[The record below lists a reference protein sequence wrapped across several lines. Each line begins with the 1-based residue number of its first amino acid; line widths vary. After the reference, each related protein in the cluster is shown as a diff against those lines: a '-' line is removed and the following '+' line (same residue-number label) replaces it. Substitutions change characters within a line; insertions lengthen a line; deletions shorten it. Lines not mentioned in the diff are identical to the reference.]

1 VIVGYLDEKFP
12 ASPLRPA
19 DPEGRARVALV
30 LRLAEGGVLTP
41 LVGFFHD
48 MSAGDPKAG
57 ETALGRLTAGLARLE
72 RFVADEGFAAGAAF
86 SQADCVLAPALFG
99 VKALGP
105 MLGAPALLADHPR
118 LAAYDARASQHPAI
132 AKVLGELAA
141 ALAANGMGG

>member
-1 VIVGYLDEKFP
+1 
-12 ASPLRPA
+12 
-19 DPEGRARVALV
+19 VALV

-57 ETALGRLTAGLARLE
+57 DTAIGRLTAGLARLE
-72 RFVADEGFAAGAAF
+72 RFLADGDGFAAGAAF

-105 MLGAPALLADHPR
+105 MLGAPALLADHPK

-132 AKVLGELAA
+132 ARVLGELAT